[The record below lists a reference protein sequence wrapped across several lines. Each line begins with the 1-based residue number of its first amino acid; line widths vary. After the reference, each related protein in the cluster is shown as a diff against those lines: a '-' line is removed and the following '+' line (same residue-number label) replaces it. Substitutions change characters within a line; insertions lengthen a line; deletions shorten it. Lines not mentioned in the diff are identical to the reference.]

1 MQFDAACMR
10 FGRTEWLAL
19 VRTRRFVD
27 RLDALPRSVHPM
39 VYRQAGA
46 ERPVLH
52 VSSWFAQRIVGHD
65 YAAGKAL
72 LNKVIACC
80 TDPSLAHFHR
90 WQPDDYVLWD
100 NWRMMHC
107 ATGVPV
113 GERRHLQRVGIA
125 GDYGFGRM
133 EDPAIPAEPV
143 PVV

>member
-52 VSSWFAQRIVGHD
+52 VSSWFALRIVGHD
-65 YAAGKAL
+65 YAPIRRSRIFTAGSRT
-72 LNKVIACC
+72 IMCC
-80 TDPSLAHFHR
+80 GTI
-90 WQPDDYVLWD
+90 
-100 NWRMMHC
+100 
-107 ATGVPV
+107 G
-113 GERRHLQRVGIA
+113 G
-125 GDYGFGRM
+125 
-133 EDPAIPAEPV
+133 
-143 PVV
+143 